1 MVHVP
6 PLNGLQPPSLEG
18 MLKMIVSSSPG
29 TALVARI
36 AALNVHWSPGVRG
49 SVSQRLACPT
59 PAASPV
65 RFTTKVIPA
74 GLGGA
79 ALATTFRSGTTS
91 VIQAKTAIDKAR
103 ITASAKLSHF
113 DPARRLR
120 DDLRDRAVF
129 MAVTFDVRENPIQT
143 HVRLVRLCRLM
154 CCSGSGSESGA
165 LLQDQEA
172 FSKGQRPSAHRAAQ
186 PRTALSLL
194 RSVALSK
201 LRRRREARERVAV
214 ERVGLPRPS

>member
-120 DDLRDRAVF
+120 DDLRDRTVF

-143 HVRLVRLCRLM
+143 HVRLVRLCRSILGRSETFRT
-154 CCSGSGSESGA
+154 SGGA
-165 LLQDQEA
+165 AANSTVAAPLCRALQITAQA
-172 FSKGQRPSAHRAAQ
+172 RSPRA
-186 PRTALSLL
+186 
-194 RSVALSK
+194 
-201 LRRRREARERVAV
+201 
-214 ERVGLPRPS
+214 